1 LLPKQILLTNL
12 LTDFPEMT
20 IASDNVDANMV
31 AQPRRWDIKFIRK
44 FMITFGLVSSI
55 YDYMTFGLLLSLDV
69 SAEQFR
75 TAWFL
80 ESVVS
85 ASLIVFVV
93 RSSSAFF
100 KTRPGNYLMAATL
113 SIVCT
118 TVTLPYTPLAPVIG
132 FVPLPASLLAL
143 LALIVVLYL
152 GTAEITKHVFYRCTK
167 L

>member
-1 LLPKQILLTNL
+1 
-12 LTDFPEMT
+12 
-20 IASDNVDANMV
+20 
-31 AQPRRWDIKFIRK
+31 
-44 FMITFGLVSSI
+44 
-55 YDYMTFGLLLSLDV
+55 V